1 MQVCFKK
8 KVGKYNMI
16 KYKAGWCST
25 ITLLQP
31 CARDLVEKMGHPGC
45 SFAHQDTHS
54 PENQ

>member
-31 CARDLVEKMGHPGC
+31 CARDLVEKIGHPGC